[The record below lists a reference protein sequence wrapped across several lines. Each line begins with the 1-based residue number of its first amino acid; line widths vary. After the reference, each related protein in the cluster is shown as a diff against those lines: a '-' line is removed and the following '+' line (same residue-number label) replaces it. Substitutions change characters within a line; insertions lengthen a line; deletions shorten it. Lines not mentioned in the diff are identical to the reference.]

1 MKMANDLLN
10 QFKSN
15 ENAWLCVDQILELSQ
30 NQNSKFLALQILDEA
45 VNVSIYLVNL
55 ISNFA
60 IDTMENPT
68 SKLKRRHQKLHNS
81 ACHENFGGGTRSEW
95 VSVPDQT
102 QFHSGQH
109 RQIGVDGQL
118 EQLHF

>member
-45 VNVSIYLVNL
+45 VNVSKYLVNL

-68 SKLKRRHQKLHNS
+68 SKLKRRH
-81 ACHENFGGGTRSEW
+81 
-95 VSVPDQT
+95 
-102 QFHSGQH
+102 
-109 RQIGVDGQL
+109 
-118 EQLHF
+118 